1 MRILAADEKDSTPLP
16 VIDSLIVAT
25 ALVHNLSLVSRN
37 TKDMEDSGVE
47 VINPWVYKPNT

>member
-1 MRILAADEKDSTPLP
+1 MRILAAEEKDSTPLP